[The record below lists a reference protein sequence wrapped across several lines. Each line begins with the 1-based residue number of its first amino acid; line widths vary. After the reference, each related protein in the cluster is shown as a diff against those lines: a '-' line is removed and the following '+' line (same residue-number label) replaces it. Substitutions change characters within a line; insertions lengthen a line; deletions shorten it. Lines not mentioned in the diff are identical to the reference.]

1 MALQQP
7 LAIVFVDSTGAPLP
21 DWLQTALRPHIP
33 RLSREFPGL
42 RSDLALIQN
51 ILDGV
56 GQRVI
61 AKLETGEKI
70 ESVEAYL
77 HTACTNAARNQ
88 TSTLEM
94 FNGLDIGSGETTG
107 RVAANEQDAELLLD
121 KLGDF
126 LNAQEEELLV
136 RFHFYGEKH
145 KEISKALGLSETAVR
160 SRLSRARE
168 KARRYLTSLGVKRS
182 TIISK
187 T

>member
-1 MALQQP
+1 
-7 LAIVFVDSTGAPLP
+7 
-21 DWLQTALRPHIP
+21 
-33 RLSREFPGL
+33 
-42 RSDLALIQN
+42 
-51 ILDGV
+51 
-56 GQRVI
+56 
-61 AKLETGEKI
+61 
-70 ESVEAYL
+70 
-77 HTACTNAARNQ
+77 
-88 TSTLEM
+88 M

-168 KARRYLTSLGVKRS
+168 KARRYFTSLGVKRS

>member
-7 LAIVFVDSTGAPLP
+7 FVIVFIDSTGEPLP
-21 DWLQTALRPHIP
+21 DWLQTALRPQIL
-33 RLSREFPGL
+33 RLSREFQGL
-42 RSDLALIQN
+42 RNDLALIQN
-51 ILDGV
+51 VLDGV
-56 GQRVI
+56 GQRVM
-61 AKLETGEKI
+61 AKIQAGEKI

-88 TSTLEM
+88 TATLEM
-94 FNGLDIGSGETTG
+94 FNGRDVGSGEAAG
-107 RVAANEQDAELLLD
+107 RVAAKENDAGLLLD

-126 LNAQEEELLV
+126 LNTQEEELLV

-145 KEISKALGLSETAVR
+145 QEISKALGLSETAVR
-160 SRLSRARE
+160 SRLSRARD
-168 KARRYLTSLGVKRS
+168 KARRYFKSLGVKQS